1 MALDE
6 QPIKIHKVAGD
17 PDERVEHCNFS
28 LQWWIIYKSDGD
40 HHENET
46 NTHTQPK
53 VQKQKLAQN
62 SGQPARKRETVN
74 NDRRRLSI

>member
-6 QPIKIHKVAGD
+6 QPIKILHKVAGD
-17 PDERVEHCNFS
+17 PDERVEHRNFS

-46 NTHTQPK
+46 HTHTTKSPK
-53 VQKQKLAQN
+53 T
-62 SGQPARKRETVN
+62 ET
-74 NDRRRLSI
+74 SPK